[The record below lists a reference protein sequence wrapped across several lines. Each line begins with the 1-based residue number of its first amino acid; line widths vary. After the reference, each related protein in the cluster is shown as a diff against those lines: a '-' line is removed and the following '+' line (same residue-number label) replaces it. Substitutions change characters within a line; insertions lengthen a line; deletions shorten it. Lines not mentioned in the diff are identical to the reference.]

1 MRMASTRIATPDAE
15 QLEPDAADLLAR
27 LPHGPHGPLNLM
39 AVLIHN
45 PALLRSWGRFT
56 GSLFAGGLS
65 ARQREILILRTAW
78 NARSSYEW
86 GNHAGLGRE
95 AGLTD
100 AEIERLAGGPTGE
113 WAAPDLLFVT
123 AADELHTARALT
135 PQTLDAL
142 VAGHGVA
149 HAIEAIFTVG
159 AYQLVAALVGSL
171 GVVDDPGGAELG
183 SAGSG

>member
-1 MRMASTRIATPDAE
+1 MHMASIRIATPDPE
-15 QLEPDAADLLAR
+15 QLEPEAADLLAR
-27 LPHGPHGPLNLM
+27 LPRGPHGPLNLM

-65 ARQREILILRTAW
+65 SRQREILILRTAW

-86 GNHAGLGRE
+86 GNHAALGRQ

-100 AEIERLAGGPTGE
+100 GEIERLAGGATDE
-113 WAAPDLLFVT
+113 WAPQDAVFVT

-135 PQTLDAL
+135 PPTLDAL
-142 VAGHGVA
+142 VEGHGVA

-159 AYQLVAALVGSL
+159 AYQLVATLVSSL

-183 SAGSG
+183 SA